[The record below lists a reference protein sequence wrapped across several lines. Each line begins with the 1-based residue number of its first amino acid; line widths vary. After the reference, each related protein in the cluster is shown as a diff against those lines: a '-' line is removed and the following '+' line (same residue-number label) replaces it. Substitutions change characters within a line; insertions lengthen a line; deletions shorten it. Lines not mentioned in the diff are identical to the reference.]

1 MYKATSL
8 IFAAALLGL
17 ALGQLEEYVVVN
29 TTLGQVRGEVEDF
42 VGWFPTVGV
51 ENIMT
56 ATEWAGIPYAQPPV
70 GDLRWQPPVVM
81 DPWTG
86 VRDALDFNVIC
97 YQRDIDSY
105 YGVPVEI
112 SEDCLYLSVWT
123 PGDAVD
129 PSNLNLSVMFY
140 IHGGAFQLGTGMN
153 PLQFG
158 GYLAADQNVVVV
170 GFNYRLGVMGF
181 FSTEDDTAPGNY
193 GLMDIIEAL
202 RWTKANIRNFGGN
215 PDSITIFGQSA
226 GGAAVTYLMTSP
238 AANGLFNRAI
248 SQSGVAT
255 MYWAQSRDY
264 LRELSATL
272 ATEMN
277 CPPDN
282 SPAMVTCLKGRDP
295 WEVTN
300 TSLKINLDMQS
311 TRDDTQSVFAPRVD
325 GNIVPDD
332 PLTLVT
338 NGQFQPV
345 DFMTGITNHESWP
358 YRHMWY
364 IMIPGIRRWV
374 ERGINSDDFDHLT
387 AHWMRFLNYPARR
400 TEVLAAIKQQYDIN
414 FDEDVDSLVRSAG
427 YIDFLSDFQ
436 FIAHN
441 DRYARLY
448 SRNAGSSNVYNY
460 YFSPFVSRDQRVIWE
475 ATVPNWIYAT
485 HADDVGFVFGK
496 AKYTMEDLVTTEER
510 LLSDEMMRTWSN
522 FAKTGSPG
530 SLNDVAWPAFTEANP
545 SYLEITTPLANV
557 RVIDSFYPERMSFWR
572 DHVWPVL
579 DQPSADDGSVKII
592 TTVA

>member
-1 MYKATSL
+1 MQQIILAYILGILAVTS
-8 IFAAALLGL
+8 
-17 ALGQLEEYVVVN
+17 GQLEEYVEVN
-29 TTLGQVRGEVEDF
+29 TTLGQLRGEVVDF
-42 VGWFPTVGV
+42 AGWYPDGV
-51 ENIMT
+51 INTMVV
-56 ATEWAGIPYAQPPV
+56 TEWAGIPYAQPPV
-70 GDLRWQPPVVM
+70 GDLRWQPPVAM
-81 DPWTG
+81 SSWTG
-86 VRDALDFNVIC
+86 VRDALNFNVIC

-158 GYLAADQNVVVV
+158 GYLASDQNVVVV
-170 GFNYRLGVMGF
+170 GINYRLGVMGF

-226 GGAAVTYLMTSP
+226 GGAAVSYLLLSP
-238 AANGLFNRAI
+238 PANGLFNRAI
-248 SQSGVAT
+248 SQSGIAT
-255 MYWAQSRDY
+255 MYWAVAKDY
-264 LRELSATL
+264 LRELSASL

-282 SPAMVTCLKGRDP
+282 SPGMVTCLRGRDP

-300 TSLKINLDMQS
+300 TSLELNLIYQN
-311 TRDDTQSVFAPRVD
+311 TRDDTQSVFAPRID

-332 PLTLVT
+332 PLTLLA

-345 DFMTGITNHESWP
+345 DFMTGITSHESWP

-400 TEVLAAIKQQYDIN
+400 TEVLAAIKQQYDI
-414 FDEDVDSLVRSAG
+414 DYDQGVDSLERSAG
-427 YIDFLSDFQ
+427 YMNFLSDFQ

-441 DRYARLY
+441 DRFARLY
-448 SRNAGSSNVYNY
+448 ADRAGSSNVFNY
-460 YFSPFVSRDQRVIWE
+460 YFSPRVSVDQRVIWE
-475 ATVPNWIYAT
+475 ATVPNWILAS
-485 HADDVGFVFGK
+485 HADDLAFVFGK
-496 AKYTMEDLVTTEER
+496 AKYTMEDRVTAEER
-510 LLSDEMMRTWSN
+510 DLSDAMMKTWAD
-522 FAKTGSPG
+522 FAKTGNPG
-530 SLNDVAWPAFTEANP
+530 SLAGVAWPPFSSASP
-545 SYLEITTPLANV
+545 SYLDITAPLDNIS
-557 RVIDSFYPERMSFWR
+557 VITSFFPERMSFWR
-572 DHVWPVL
+572 ETIWPIL
-579 DQPSADDGSVKII
+579 DRPPAEE
-592 TTVA
+592 